1 MAGSST
7 ECFVVDLLSY
17 RSIFL
22 KITRIKKH
30 LGDKVLALGTDL
42 LKLVAVVLGGKRRHL
57 MIAMMM
63 MVMVMVMVMMMMMMM
78 KNKNKK
84 ILIVQVR
91 QRKNSMRFLKLTVVK
106 SLK

>member
-63 MVMVMVMVMMMMMMM
+63 MVMVMVMVMMMMMM